1 MTEREIWDK
10 IKRMTGSE
18 IFTAA
23 LMGNMKAESNLKANN
38 LQNSY
43 ENRLGFTDETYTKA
57 VDSGEYS
64 GNQFYRDAA
73 GYGLC
78 QWTFWSRKQ
87 ALLLFARKYNASI
100 GDASMQIDFCIYEM
114 QNSYKNL
121 WEKRAT
127 FESLYDA
134 VEAILKQ
141 YEKPADQSVK
151 AIERRTNY
159 AADFLDQYA
168 ELAKEPEEDIKID
181 PKWDKLHDLLMEAI
195 KVLETNF

>member
-23 LMGNMKAESNLKANN
+23 LMGNMKAESNLKSNN

-43 ENRLGFTDETYTKA
+43 EKRLGFTDETYTKA

-64 GNQFYRDAA
+64 GNHFYTDAA

-87 ALLLFARKYNASI
+87 ALLLFARKYNSSI
-100 GDASMQIDFCIYEM
+100 GDASMQIDFCIHEM

-159 AADFLDQYA
+159 AADFLNQYA
-168 ELAKEPEEDIKID
+168 EPEEDIKID

-195 KVLETNF
+195 KVLETTNF